1 MSLRTPTTD
10 NPARKAAYSIA
21 MPSTAPSPHR
31 TRRHRRRRVHSP
43 RGCRRASTRSATWHP
58 DGSLSGFTYGNGIV
72 HSRTRNT
79 RGLPARMW
87 DSLYGVSRFDHS
99 YAYDGNGNLTQLTDG
114 VDYSEN
120 RFMAYDSRDRLT
132 QANAP
137 YLYGEEIFDYDALDN
152 VRRAAIYA
160 LGGGSYLLDYRF
172 VYDANQR
179 LDRINDA
186 IGTLLWDYSHNAHGE
201 TTWRSGAG
209 NTWNYA
215 WSAAGRMTQGGN
227 ESYVY
232 DAHGHRTRASRS
244 GTGSTRYQVHNRSG
258 KLLYVEDS
266 RDDQRIDYLHLGSKL
281 IAQRSRPLYGST
293 ATVTYHHTDHLG
305 SASVETNASGTQTQ
319 RTLRTP
325 YGSPYDGLYREGPG
339 FAGHVT
345 DTATNLTYM
354 QQRYYDPVAM
364 RFISVDPVDVSG
376 ANGSNFS
383 RYWYANNNPYT
394 NIDPDGRR
402 CVVANSGSVYCMRR
416 DIYRAF
422 DRGAA
427 GSTRFFGA
435 AAMTVEYLANRDIL
449 GVRFAGSMGAGISPE
464 ANQFLDGVSSA
475 LYSLN
480 AETYSQII
488 NGSLSGRGL
497 DAKLVNMEQT
507 AVQAALDALSAEQRD
522 RIIGSI
528 NSSFG
533 SRWLAS
539 GHSADK
545 AYNRVLDRVEKGL
558 GRSIDFGKQSDR
570 EAIGNALIKNL
581 RSSGACTAT
590 GTRIRSC

>member
-1 MSLRTPTTD
+1 
-10 NPARKAAYSIA
+10 

-43 RGCRRASTRSATWHP
+43 RGCRHALASSATYHP
-58 DGSLSGFTYGNGIV
+58 DGSLSGFSYGNGIV

-87 DSLYGVSRFDHS
+87 DSLWGVSRFDHS
-99 YAYDGNGNLTQLTDG
+99 YAYDAHGNLTQLTDG

-152 VRRAAIYA
+152 VRRAAIYP

-186 IGTLLWDYSHNAHGE
+186 IGTLLWDYSHNALGE
-201 TTWRSGAG
+201 TTWRAGAG
-209 NTWNYA
+209 NTWSYA
-215 WSAAGRMTQGGN
+215 WSAVGRMTQGGN

-232 DAHGHRTRASRS
+232 DAHGHRSRATRS

-266 RDDQRIDYLHLGSKL
+266 RDDQRIDYLHLGNKL

-325 YGSPYDGLYREGPG
+325 YGSPYDGTYREGPG

-376 ANGSNFS
+376 TNGGNFN
-383 RYWYANNNPYT
+383 RYWYGNNNPYT
-394 NIDPDGRR
+394 NIDPDGR
-402 CVVANSGSVYCMRR
+402 CA
-416 DIYRAF
+416 
-422 DRGAA
+422 
-427 GSTRFFGA
+427 T
-435 AAMTVEYLANRDIL
+435 
-449 GVRFAGSMGAGISPE
+449 P
-464 ANQFLDGVSSA
+464 
-475 LYSLN
+475 
-480 AETYSQII
+480 
-488 NGSLSGRGL
+488 
-497 DAKLVNMEQT
+497 
-507 AVQAALDALSAEQRD
+507 
-522 RIIGSI
+522 
-528 NSSFG
+528 
-533 SRWLAS
+533 
-539 GHSADK
+539 
-545 AYNRVLDRVEKGL
+545 
-558 GRSIDFGKQSDR
+558 
-570 EAIGNALIKNL
+570 
-581 RSSGACTAT
+581 T
-590 GTRIRSC
+590 GTRICGNAVAIAALATTGLTAQNFDLTRVSYENNTSPETHSKEAKTVVRDANYVSDMAMISGDKRFITAFNKIDGLVIDGQDFTKFSPTAAAFTVLGGNINFGERYFNLDRIDRSKRFIHEVYHHDVLFDKQRIDEINRLGCNGWSCPYEHHVESEAVKFFNKNWNPEKYRD

>member
-1 MSLRTPTTD
+1 
-10 NPARKAAYSIA
+10 

-43 RGCRRASTRSATWHP
+43 RGCRRASTRSATHHP
-58 DGSLSGFTYGNGIV
+58 DGSLAGFSYGNGIV

-87 DSLYGVSRFDHS
+87 DSLWGVSRFDHS
-99 YAYDGNGNLTQLTDG
+99 YAYDAHGNLTQLTDG

-152 VRRAAIYA
+152 VRRAAIYP

-186 IGTLLWDYSHNAHGE
+186 IGTLLWDYSHNALGE
-201 TTWRSGAG
+201 TTWRAGAG
-209 NTWNYA
+209 NTWSYA
-215 WSAAGRMTQGGN
+215 WSAVGRMTQGGN

-232 DAHGHRTRASRS
+232 DAHGHRSRATRS

-266 RDDQRIDYLHLGSKL
+266 RDDQRIDYLHLGNKL

-325 YGSPYDGLYREGPG
+325 YGSPYDGTYREGPG

-364 RFISVDPVDVSG
+364 RFISTDPVDVSG
-376 ANGSNFS
+376 ANGGNFN
-383 RYWYANNNPYT
+383 RYWYGNNNPYSFT
-394 NIDPDGRR
+394 DPDGRLSR
-402 CVVANSGSVYCMRR
+402 GTGWS
-416 DIYRAF
+416 DKEWKHF
-422 DRGAA
+422 DRAQQSAANNLEKAASKLTNAMAEGGKALQRAEKSFERNFGTGTATTGNMTQAASDMSAMAAALRDTGANAIPANAMTSQALAAAYPGIGSDTLAGVPTSGPPQVIVNTSHPEFNNFSILAWGAA
-427 GSTRFFGA
+427 HETGHAVLGYKDQNMNGVPAYKLGTPQQRKIFKTLPSHQRLINPDHLL
-435 AAMTVEYLANRDIL
+435 EYA
-449 GVRFAGSMGAGISPE
+449 
-464 ANQFLDGVSSA
+464 Q
-475 LYSLN
+475 
-480 AETYSQII
+480 
-488 NGSLSGRGL
+488 
-497 DAKLVNMEQT
+497 
-507 AVQAALDALSAEQRD
+507 
-522 RIIGSI
+522 
-528 NSSFG
+528 
-533 SRWLAS
+533 
-539 GHSADK
+539 
-545 AYNRVLDRVEKGL
+545 
-558 GRSIDFGKQSDR
+558 
-570 EAIGNALIKNL
+570 
-581 RSSGACTAT
+581 
-590 GTRIRSC
+590 

>member
-1 MSLRTPTTD
+1 
-10 NPARKAAYSIA
+10 

-31 TRRHRRRRVHSP
+31 TRHPRRRRVHSS
-43 RGCRRASTRSATWHP
+43 RRCRRASTRSATHHS
-58 DGSLSGFTYGNGIV
+58 DGSL
-72 HSRTRNT
+72 
-79 RGLPARMW
+79 
-87 DSLYGVSRFDHS
+87 
-99 YAYDGNGNLTQLTDG
+99 
-114 VDYSEN
+114 
-120 RFMAYDSRDRLT
+120 
-132 QANAP
+132 ANAP

-152 VRRAAIYA
+152 VRRAAIYP

-186 IGTLLWDYSHNAHGE
+186 IGTLLWDYSHNALGE

-266 RDDQRIDYLHLGSKL
+266 RDDQRIDYLHLGNKL

-325 YGSPYDGLYREGPG
+325 YGSPYDGTYREGPG

-364 RFISVDPVDVSG
+364 RFISVDPVDVS
-376 ANGSNFS
+376 AMNGSNFN
-383 RYWYANNNPYT
+383 RYWYGNNNPYRFT
-394 NIDPDGRR
+394 DPDGRAGKPIAWLVKLSANQMR
-402 CVVANSGSVYCMRR
+402 KVARITQEQAVRARQAEQNVVADRRQVASQIETAAHGRNGQLKHPAHELKGDGGKGLPHYQTDDVQGHSFWGKISVAAALVADGLDNAAQAAEIADPTNWLTSGSGGDLVNHEM
-416 DIYRAF
+416 
-422 DRGAA
+422 
-427 GSTRFFGA
+427 TWFGA
-435 AAMTVEYLANRDIL
+435 YRQIDPN
-449 GVRFAGSMGAGISPE
+449 GP
-464 ANQFLDGVSSA
+464 
-475 LYSLN
+475 
-480 AETYSQII
+480 TYSEALNIRSEARQSSSGPS
-488 NGSLSGRGL
+488 GSSLKSE
-497 DAKLVNMEQT
+497 KVMCT
-507 AVQAALDALSAEQRD
+507 
-522 RIIGSI
+522 
-528 NSSFG
+528 G
-533 SRWLAS
+533 SRIAR
-539 GHSADK
+539 D
-545 AYNRVLDRVEKGL
+545 
-558 GRSIDFGKQSDR
+558 
-570 EAIGNALIKNL
+570 
-581 RSSGACTAT
+581 
-590 GTRIRSC
+590 SC